1 MCEFKVVIE
10 DNGSVIAEN
19 IVKTFYEG
27 KTLKLVNILNET
39 VDVENAMISS
49 VDVGKEELKILEHPL
64 LGAVFEFLKIYLVYQ
79 SKNIYNPL
87 VEELWNRV
95 KSLGEVMLR
104 ELWVRSRGTRK

>member
-1 MCEFKVVIE
+1 MCKFKVVIE
-10 DNGSVIAEN
+10 DSGSVIAEN

-39 VDVENAMISS
+39 VNVENAIVSG
-49 VDVGKEELKILEHPL
+49 VDVGKEELKILKNPL
-64 LGAVFEFLKIYLVYQ
+64 LGAVFEFLKTYLEYQ
-79 SKNIYNPL
+79 SKNAYNPL

-104 ELWVRSRGTRK
+104 ELWVKSRRARK